1 MRIKRGLNEVIYKAH
16 LWCLSSAHD
25 WDNLKIIETETV
37 LRVKWGTV
45 NNYARTVSMKS
56 GMVLGKDVQP
66 PYIWRAINA
75 FILTNAIKG
84 HYGYIDLYILY
95 MDTSYSYIYL

>member
-1 MRIKRGLNEVIYKAH
+1 
-16 LWCLSSAHD
+16 
-25 WDNLKIIETETV
+25 
-37 LRVKWGTV
+37 
-45 NNYARTVSMKS
+45 MKS